1 MENVDK
7 TGTRFTSKAK
17 RSLCYP
23 TMVPRPAGYTLVDED
38 ENIEVML

>member
-1 MENVDK
+1 MENIDK
-7 TGTRFTSKAK
+7 PGTRFTSKAK

-38 ENIEVML
+38 ENIVVML